1 MKLSN
6 IGNLTIVITL
16 IISTILSQFIP
27 GCDTLAFVL
36 GLFIMPTYQLL
47 TGLIWLGDSAGN
59 KEIRYYFRG
68 VLVYIFLIFCFSYLH
83 NFFDDQEL
91 IENIL
96 SMFGIPIPIILALYF
111 TYILNQHSK
120 DKHLNP

>member
-16 IISTILSQFIP
+16 IISIILSQFIP
-27 GCDTLAFVL
+27 DCVIIPFVL

-47 TGLIWLGDSAGN
+47 IGLIWLGNSDGN

-68 VLVYIFLIFCFSYLH
+68 VLVYFFLIFCFSYLH
-83 NFFDDQEL
+83 NFFDHQEL
-91 IENIL
+91 IESIL
-96 SMFGIPIPIILALYF
+96 SMFGIPIPIMLALYF
-111 TYILNQHSK
+111 TYILNQHSRK
-120 DKHLNP
+120 